1 MKLTDDEKI
10 GLVQAFVEEDEYHC
24 DNESAKE

>member
-24 DNESAKE
+24 DNELA